1 MKIKLFAK
9 SILITTLSVI
19 ILSCSSTN
27 NLTIGVTVPAP
38 AYLPVNI
45 KEVGVIDRTL
55 VTEQNSKID
64 GLDKILSGEGKN
76 LDKDG
81 AKEALDGLFNELKKN
96 QNINEVMLIKDSTLR
111 TPGLG
116 VFPAALSWDE
126 VERICNENG
135 VNALFALSF
144 YDTDAK
150 ISYSSRQ
157 TSVANPLGIKIPAIE
172 HIATI
177 NTLIKIGFRIYDP
190 VNKVIRDEIITTR
203 NVVSEG
209 RGINPLKAA
218 EAVLNRKQQ
227 VMQVS
232 KNAGEDYAYRILPYR
247 IRVNRIYYVRGT
259 NNFKIGKR
267 RARTGDWNGAS
278 ELWEQELDNPK
289 RKVAGRAHYNMA
301 IISEI
306 NGNLQEAIDWASK
319 SYTDYNNRNA
329 LRYVNILKNRVAM
342 SNQLERETKE

>member
-1 MKIKLFAK
+1 MKTKLFAK
-9 SILITTLSVI
+9 SILITSLLAT

-81 AKEALDGLFNELKKN
+81 ANEALQGLFNELKKN

-116 VFPAALSWDE
+116 VFPAPLSWNE

-150 ISYSSRQ
+150 VSYSSRQ

-190 VNKVIRDEIITTR
+190 VNKVIRDEIITTQ

-218 EAVLNRKQQ
+218 EAVINRKQQ

-267 RARTGDWNGAS
+267 RARTGDWNGAA

-306 NGNLQEAIDWASK
+306 NGNLEDAISWASK
-319 SYTDYNNRNA
+319 SYTDYKNRNA

-342 SNQLERETKE
+342 SNQLEQETKE

>member
-1 MKIKLFAK
+1 MKTKLFTK
-9 SILITTLSVI
+9 SIFITTLIGI

-38 AYLPVNI
+38 AYLPTNL
-45 KEVGVIDRTL
+45 KRVGVVDRTL
-55 VTEQNSKID
+55 VTDKNSKID

-81 AKEALDGLFNELKKN
+81 ANETVQGLFNELKKN
-96 QNINEVMLIKDSTLR
+96 PNIEEVMLIKDTSLR

-116 VFPAALSWDE
+116 IFPAALSWNE
-126 VERICNENG
+126 VDQICTQNG
-135 VNALFALSF
+135 VNALFVLSF
-144 YDTDAK
+144 YDTEAK
-150 ISYSSRQ
+150 VSYSSRQ
-157 TSVANPLGIKIPAIE
+157 TSIANPLGIKIPAIE

-177 NTLIKIGFRIYDP
+177 NTLVKIGFRIYDP
-190 VNKVIRDEIITTR
+190 VNKVIRDEIITTQ

-232 KNAGEDYAYRILPYR
+232 NNAGQNYAYRILPYK
-247 IRVNRIYYVRGT
+247 IRVSRNYYVRGS

-267 RARTGDWNGAS
+267 RARTGDWNGAA
-278 ELWEQELDNPK
+278 ELWKEELDNPK

-306 NGNLQEAIDWASK
+306 NGNLEEAIDWASK
-319 SYTDYNNRNA
+319 SYTDYNNKSA
-329 LRYVNILKNRVAM
+329 LRYVNILKNRVAV
-342 SNQLERETKE
+342 SNQLEQETKE